1 MTIQSE
7 TALTDSTESARSIV
21 ASQLSRLVFVGGS
34 PRSGTTLAQRILD
47 CHPDIYGGPEFDFV
61 PRVTDLFREMRGSI
75 RAGRIDA
82 ILDENGL
89 IQAFRSLLAAFLW
102 PKLQAEG
109 ASYLSEKTPSNV
121 LAFSWLEECVP
132 EAKKILVFRDPRD
145 VVNSMLEV
153 GQRQRRREG
162 KATGF
167 VRDTIAAVDYM
178 NHCLQA
184 GASFAESS
192 AKCLTVYYEDMVAD
206 PLAVGNCMYRF
217 IGVHELGQL
226 DLEKEKFKAARNQE
240 SWVDWAT
247 PGTMSGGIEKD
258 RVGAG
263 GRRLKRS
270 DLDYICAKTF
280 RHRLLSRYSLPSVG
294 WTIPARWCEARCVAA
309 RVKQAAPS
317 LWQFLRQRLAG

>member
-1 MTIQSE
+1 MTTQSE
-7 TALTDSTESARSIV
+7 IAITDPTKNARSIL
-21 ASQLSRLVFVGGS
+21 ASQLSRFVFVGGS

-61 PRVTDLFREMRGSI
+61 PRVTDLFQEMRGSI
-75 RAGRIDA
+75 RSGRIDL
-82 ILDENGL
+82 ILDEKGL

-121 LAFSWLEECVP
+121 LAFAWLEECVP

-153 GQRQRRREG
+153 GQRQRKREG

-167 VRDTIAAVDYM
+167 VRDTVAAVDYM
-178 NHCLQA
+178 NHYLQA
-184 GASFAESS
+184 GTDFAEST
-192 AKCLTVYYEDMVAD
+192 ANCLVVYYEDMVAD

-217 IGVHELGQL
+217 IGVRGLDQLG
-226 DLEKEKFKAARNQE
+226 LEKEKFKAARNQE

-263 GRRLKRS
+263 ERRLKRS

-280 RHRLLSRYSLPSVG
+280 RHRSLSRYSMPPPE
-294 WTIPARWCEARCVAA
+294 WTASARWCKARCVAS
-309 RVKQAAPS
+309 RLKQNAPVF
-317 LWQFLRQRLAG
+317 WQFLRQRLMG